1 MSDKMCHHFMNK
13 NIPEFWK
20 TWNAKFIKDL
30 TKNVNIS
37 GYVTDTGIR
46 MLLQLILRMSFTVR
60 MITKP
65 MMSSYVNV
73 MNVLR
78 LTRSRVMDML
88 IRYLL
93 NLLTI
98 VSRN

>member
-1 MSDKMCHHFMNK
+1 MLSSK
-13 NIPEFWK
+13 NV
-20 TWNAKFIKDL
+20 
-30 TKNVNIS
+30 TKNVNIN
-37 GYVTDTGIR
+37 GYVTDTGIANA
-46 MLLQLILRMSFTVR
+46 FAAHFKNVFY
-60 MITKP
+60 
-65 MMSSYVNV
+65 SSHNDKA
-73 MNVLR
+73 NDEFIRKRDDVLR

>member
-1 MSDKMCHHFMNK
+1 MLILMGMLL
-13 NIPEFWK
+13 I
-20 TWNAKFIKDL
+20 L
-30 TKNVNIS
+30 VL
-37 GYVTDTGIR
+37 R

-60 MITKP
+60 MMTKP

-78 LTRSRVMDML
+78 LTRSRVMDIL

>member
-1 MSDKMCHHFMNK
+1 MLILMGMLL
-13 NIPEFWK
+13 I
-20 TWNAKFIKDL
+20 L
-30 TKNVNIS
+30 VL
-37 GYVTDTGIR
+37 R

-60 MITKP
+60 MMTKL

-78 LTRSRVMDML
+78 LTRSRVMDIL